1 MTKPHLAFFA
11 HDLRGGGAER
21 AVVRLVNAMARR
33 DVLIDLVLVKK
44 EGAFLQE
51 LDARVRLVSLPG
63 RRTATSFIGL
73 KRYLNEA
80 KPAAL
85 ISAMTHI
92 NISSVIARMLS
103 KHKPKLILV
112 EHNQFDRNFALKKG
126 LVRLAYKAVPFL
138 YRQADV
144 IAGVSE
150 GVRESIADVIGVPP
164 EHLSVLYNPVV
175 TPELTEQS
183 LEKPDHMWLEN
194 RDRPVILAVGR
205 LSKSK
210 NYPLLLDAFSL
221 LVQNV
226 AARLIILGE
235 GELRDTLVAQAN
247 ALGIID
253 RVDFAGF
260 RQNPFSYM
268 SSCNVF
274 VMSSDWEGHPTVM
287 LEAMACGAP
296 IVSTDC
302 RSGPSEILA
311 GGKFGR
317 LVPTGDA
324 RALAS
329 ALEATIANPGRAE
342 PRIARANEFNDNA
355 SVDAYLAAAG
365 YQAAR
370 LNDLIS
376 T

>member
-21 AVVRLVNAMARR
+21 AMVRLVNAMARR
-33 DVLIDLVLVKK
+33 DIPIDLVLVKT

-51 LDARVRLVSLPG
+51 LDPRVRLVSLSG

-73 KRYLNEA
+73 KRYLNDSR
-80 KPAAL
+80 PVAL

-92 NISSVIARMLS
+92 NISSVVARMLS

-126 LVRLAYKAVPFL
+126 LVRLAYKAVPYL

-144 IAGVSE
+144 VAGVSE
-150 GVRESIADVIGVPP
+150 GVRASIADVIGLPP
-164 EHLSVLYNPVV
+164 NQLSVLYNPVI
-175 TPELTEQS
+175 TPELAEQS
-183 LEKPDHMWLEN
+183 LEKPNHIWLQN
-194 RDRPVILAVGR
+194 RDRPVLLAVGR

-221 LVQNV
+221 LLQNV

-235 GELRDTLVAQAN
+235 GELRDTLVAHAK

-253 RVDFAGF
+253 SVDFAGF
-260 RQNPFSYM
+260 QQNPFSYM
-268 SSCNVF
+268 SSCDVF

-324 RALAS
+324 RALAI
-329 ALEATIANPGRAE
+329 ALEATIAAPGSAQ

-355 SVDAYLAAAG
+355 SADAYLAAAG
-365 YQAAR
+365 YQITR
-370 LNDLIS
+370 PSDVIS
-376 T
+376 A